1 MLKQQQPSI
10 FFIGLGNMGN
20 PMVANLLKSGYSVTV
35 FDVTKAK
42 AENLLALGAKWSSDL
57 TGGLDQSDV
66 VITSLP
72 GPDQVSD
79 VYFGDDG
86 ILAHAQPELTL
97 IDTTT
102 SSVELAIKIEKESK
116 HRKLRFIEAP
126 VTNAIDGAER
136 GELAFFIGGEQECFL
151 EHKPIFEVLGTDFF
165 FTGKPGNGATTK
177 LITNLLWFI
186 NAAAIGEGLMI
197 GAKADIPLETVAGAI
212 RTSAGNSWVAE
223 HDISSIFAGH
233 YDPSFS
239 LDLCCKDLR
248 LVHEIADAQGLSL
261 TLGSVARSMFEEA
274 KEKYGADAPELSVA
288 RLVEEKMGVLLR
300 PQMPA
305 AEELESSRPNNSDT
319 SANPSRS
326 RQSKLMAEAHKHMPQ
341 GVAEN
346 YRYWGDERT
355 VFVDRAKGY
364 EIFDADGKR
373 YVDFRLGYGP
383 IILGYGDPR
392 IDQAVVSQIQRGGT
406 LTGFAT
412 ALDTEVVK
420 QIKALCSQVEKVRF
434 ANSGTE
440 AVMGAIRTA
449 RGHTGRDRV
458 ATFEGGFHGLFDEMM
473 WKSDI
478 ENWSSKDVP
487 PAIIPF
493 GGGIPDKTRDLVDQ
507 LPLNCFE
514 ALENH
519 FSTHGQQL
527 ACVVLEPIIGNCG
540 SISATQE
547 WLQRLRDLCTQH
559 GTLLVID
566 EVKTGFRVAK
576 GGAQQRYG
584 IYADLSTYAKAM
596 GNGYAV
602 AAFGGRADVMDS
614 VGSNQGGVVHGGT
627 YTGNLVG
634 LAAANATLDILT
646 NTDALKT
653 IDRAGDAIQ
662 EVLGR
667 VFNTAGVEHRFA
679 GPPAMFGIHFTETVP
694 ANYRDWKQTDSQ
706 LYEAFA
712 WNLIDAGVMLEP
724 DSREPWFICEAHQHM
739 DLGWLEDVAT
749 QAMKSAQRG

>member
-1 MLKQQQPSI
+1 MA
-10 FFIGLGNMGN
+10 
-20 PMVANLLKSGYSVTV
+20 ANLLKAGYRVTV
-35 FDVTKAK
+35 FDVAQAK
-42 AENLLALGAKWSSDL
+42 AENLIAAGAQWSPNLTDGLAHC
-57 TGGLDQSDV
+57 DV
-66 VITSLP
+66 VLTSLP
-72 GPDQVSD
+72 GPDQVTK
-79 VYFGDDG
+79 VYLGDHG
-86 ILAHAQPELTL
+86 LLAHAKPATTF

-102 SSVELAIKIEKESK
+102 SSVQLAVEIASAA
-116 HRKLRFIEAP
+116 HQRGLQFLEAP
-126 VTNAIDGAER
+126 ITNAIDGAAR
-136 GELAFFIGGEQECFL
+136 GELAFFIGGDEDCFAR
-151 EHKPIFEVLGTDFF
+151 HQPIFDVLGTDFF
-165 FTGKPGNGATTK
+165 YTGQPGNGATTK

-197 GAKADIPLETVAGAI
+197 GAKANIPLQTVADAI

-223 HDISSIFAGH
+223 HDIDSIFAGH

-248 LVHEIADAQGLSL
+248 LVHEIAQSQGLSL

-274 KEKYGADAPELSVA
+274 KKTYGGEAPELSVA

-300 PQMPA
+300 PQESPA
-305 AEELESSRPNNSDT
+305 ESSTKAKSTPDR
-319 SANPSRS
+319 A
-326 RQSKLMAEAHKHMPQ
+326 QSSQSELMAEAHKHMPQ

-346 YRYWGDERT
+346 YRYWGDDRT
-355 VFVDRAKGY
+355 VFVDRAKGC
-364 EIFDADGKR
+364 EIVDTDGKR

-392 IDQAVVSQIQRGGT
+392 VDQAVVSQIQSGGT

-420 QIKALCSQVEKVRF
+420 QIKNLCPQVEKVRF

-440 AVMGAIRTA
+440 AVMGAVRTA
-449 RGHTGRDRV
+449 RGFTGRDRV
-458 ATFEGGFHGLFDEMM
+458 AIFEGGFHGLYDEMM
-473 WKSDI
+473 WKSDV
-478 ENWSSKDVP
+478 ENWNSSDGP
-487 PAIIPF
+487 PKVIPF
-493 GGGIPDKTRDLVDQ
+493 GGGIPHKTRDLVDV
-507 LPLNCFE
+507 LEMNSFE
-514 ALENH
+514 SLENH
-519 FSTHGQQL
+519 FAACGEQL

-540 SISATQE
+540 SISATPQ
-547 WLQRLRDLCTQH
+547 WLQRLRDLCTEH
-559 GTLLVID
+559 GTMLVID

-602 AAFGGRADVMDS
+602 AAFGGRQAVMDS
-614 VGSNQGGVVHGGT
+614 VSANQGGVVHGGT

-646 NTDALKT
+646 NTNALET
-653 IDRAGDAIQ
+653 IDRAGEAIQ
-662 EVLGR
+662 DVLGR
-667 VFNTAGVEHRFA
+667 VFTEAGIEHRFA
-679 GPPAMFGIHFTETVP
+679 GPPAMFGIHFSDTVP
-694 ANYRDWKQTDSQ
+694 TNYRDWKQTDSQ

-724 DSREPWFICEAHQHM
+724 DSREPWFICEAHQTM

-749 QAMKSAQRG
+749 QAMQRAQVIA